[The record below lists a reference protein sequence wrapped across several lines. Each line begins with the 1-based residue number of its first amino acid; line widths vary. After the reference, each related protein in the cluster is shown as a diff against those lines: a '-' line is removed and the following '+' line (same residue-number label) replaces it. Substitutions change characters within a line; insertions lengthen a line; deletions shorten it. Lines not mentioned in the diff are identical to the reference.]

1 MRRLSDHRH
10 HWSLDPDIRFLNHG
24 SFGACPLP
32 VLAAQARHR
41 ERIERNPVGFLV
53 RELPQLQDAAR
64 CALARFVG
72 APGADLVFVPNATA
86 GVNTVLRSFPLRA
99 GDELLTTDHEY
110 NACRNALDAAAAR
123 CGARVV
129 VAPVPF
135 PVADAEMIV
144 AAILARVTPLTRL
157 ALIDHVTSPTA
168 LVLPVAQLVRELE
181 TRGIATLIDGAHP
194 PGMLALDLEQLGA
207 SFYTGN
213 CHKWICAP
221 KGAGFLYVRPDRQRE
236 IRPLAISHGANSP
249 RTDRSRFQL
258 EFEWTG
264 THDPTAWLCVPEAI
278 DFLGSLL
285 PGGWDELRL
294 RNHELACAARRVLCE
309 TLALEPPAPEALLGS
324 MASVWLPVG
333 ARPIATTDPP
343 AEDPLE
349 AELFTRHRIVVPVM
363 RWPSPPLRLLRVSAQ
378 IYNHLDEYRELAD
391 AMRTLLAQG

>member
-1 MRRLSDHRH
+1 MRQLSEYHH

-24 SFGACPLP
+24 SFGACPRP
-32 VLAAQARHR
+32 VLAAQARYR
-41 ERIERNPVGFLV
+41 ERLERNPVGFLV
-53 RELPQLQDAAR
+53 RELPELQDAAR
-64 CALARFVG
+64 TALARFVG
-72 APGADLVFVPNATA
+72 APETDLAFVPNATA

-110 NACRNALDAAAAR
+110 NACRNALDAAAAH

-135 PVADAEMIV
+135 PVADAETII
-144 AAILARVTPLTRL
+144 AAILARATPHTRL

-168 LVLPVAQLVRELE
+168 LVMPVAQLVRELE
-181 TRGIATLIDGAHP
+181 ARGVATLIDGAHP
-194 PGMLALDLEQLGA
+194 PGMLALDLQQLGA

-213 CHKWICAP
+213 CHKWICSP
-221 KGAGFLYVRPDRQRE
+221 KGAGFLHVRPDRQRE

-264 THDPTAWLCVPEAI
+264 THDPTAWLCVPVAI

-285 PGGWDELRL
+285 PGGWDELRS
-294 RNHELACAARRVLCE
+294 RNHELACAARRALCE

-324 MASVWLPVG
+324 MASVRLPEG
-333 ARPIATTDPP
+333 ARAIAAGDPP
-343 AEDPLE
+343 GEDPLE
-349 AELFTRHRIVVPVM
+349 AELFAHHRIVVPVM

-378 IYNHLDEYRELAD
+378 LYNHIDEYRELGSAVR
-391 AMRTLLAQG
+391 ALLARD